1 MEDFSKELIKRAQ
14 ALAQA
19 LALALLAQA
28 LRADAIRYLGKRSFL
43 SATENIRDENGDHP
57 PPVPAPAAPGLRSSR
72 SGPGIRDWLQF

>member
-1 MEDFSKELIKRAQ
+1 MEAFSKELIKRAQ

-43 SATENIRDENGDHP
+43 SATENISYGRKWG
-57 PPVPAPAAPGLRSSR
+57 
-72 SGPGIRDWLQF
+72 